1 MPKRMIDT
9 DLWNDEDII
18 SDFTAEDKYF
28 WLYLLTSPHNNICGV
43 SKYSPALIAR
53 DMGLHKDT
61 IINLLY
67 RFEKIYNRLCV
78 DTGTN
83 EVLILNW
90 SKYNWTKSEDFLKTI
105 EKQLKDIR
113 STKIKNIL
121 IEKINEKQG
130 KTVLTPSQEGTNT
143 IPNTIP
149 NTNTIIIPE
158 GYNFS
163 GKVLESIVKWLK
175 YKKER
180 KQTYKD
186 TGLNTLLKKLEKQVK
201 EKGEQSVIDSI
212 EYSIGNNWSG
222 IYEPKTDNKSKV
234 EREANGANEINMG
247 NNRHSDLKGLI
258 VY

>member
-1 MPKRMIDT
+1 MIDT

-143 IPNTIP
+143 ITIP

-163 GKVLESIVKWLK
+163 GKVLDSITKWLK

-186 TGLNTLLKKLEKQVK
+186 TGLKTLLNKITKMVDDH
-201 EKGEQSVIDSI
+201 GEEAVIESI
-212 EYSIGNNWSG
+212 NNSISNNWSG
-222 IYEPKTDNKSKV
+222 IFEPTAKTTKKPQTAEIPKYSNTNADDALARAL
-234 EREANGANEINMG
+234 ERSYYDE
-247 NNRHSDLKGLI
+247 
-258 VY
+258 